1 MSQAAAGA
9 SGLPRHV
16 AVIMDGNG
24 RWAQRRA
31 LPRHLGHRAGA
42 KAVRATVEGCARRGV
57 EALTI
62 FAFSSENWQR
72 PQDEVTRLMELFV
85 ESIDKEVDE
94 LHRNGIRMRFIG
106 DLSRLRAG
114 LGAKIAAAE
123 ARTAANQRMTLFIA
137 VSYGGRWDI
146 VEAARRLAARAVAGE
161 ITPAAIDEA
170 LFADQLQLAGAP
182 EPDLFIRTGG
192 EQRISNFLLWNLAY
206 SELYFCDTLWPDFD
220 DAALER
226 RVAFLRQPAATLWPD
241 RRAGRTMN
249 ARPARAHRDRAA
261 ARSPGH
267 RRAGLVAARGG
278 GGDDRGRDLRW
289 RLRMGRVRAAALRA
303 GPARVRRRHPAGARG
318 RRDAR
323 SRPALAHGLS
333 CASPPSGG

>member
-42 KAVRATVEGCARRGV
+42 KAVRTTVEGCARRGI

-72 PQDEVTRLMELFV
+72 PEDEVARLMDLFV
-85 ESIDKEVDE
+85 ESIEKEVDE
-94 LHRNGIRMRFIG
+94 LHRNGIRVRFIG
-106 DLSRLRAG
+106 DLSRLRDG
-114 LGAKIAAAE
+114 LDAKIAAAE
-123 ARTAANQRMTLFIA
+123 SRTAANRRMTLFIA

-146 VEAARRLAARAVAGE
+146 VEAARRLAERAVAGE
-161 ITPAAIDEA
+161 IATAAINET
-170 LFADQLQLAGAP
+170 LFAEQLQLAEAP

-220 DAALER
+220 DVAL
-226 RVAFLRQPAATLWPD
+226 D
-241 RRAGRTMN
+241 
-249 ARPARAHRDRAA
+249 
-261 ARSPGH
+261 
-267 RRAGLVAARGG
+267 
-278 GGDDRGRDLRW
+278 
-289 RLRMGRVRAAALRA
+289 AALRFYA
-303 GPARVRRRHPAGARG
+303 QRQRRFGLTDAQAAR
-318 RRDAR
+318 
-323 SRPALAHGLS
+323 
-333 CASPPSGG
+333 